1 MKDLSFVSNVN
12 GLVVSAPAD
21 AYPAPNCSDTMCPI
35 QEQAE
40 AFACTP
46 QLVPSTETPLM
57 FRVALVELAP
67 GLAVALFD
75 GSGDGGWVIGSAPDG
90 TPVNLQELQ
99 LYSYSDNGETRFI
112 YKDITAYGGVHVT
125 VYDAA
130 GNYVINDYNV
140 LPTGPTTY
148 QLVIEDGTLLATGT
162 YCVQVTFTPVE
173 P

>member
-1 MKDLSFVSNVN
+1 MKDLTFISNAN
-12 GLVVSAPAD
+12 GLQVTAPAD
-21 AYPAPNCSDTMCPI
+21 AFPAPNCSGTMCLI

-57 FRVALVELAP
+57 FRVALVEPFP
-67 GLAVALFD
+67 GLVGALFD
-75 GSGDGGWVIGSAPDG
+75 GSGDGEWVVGSAPDG
-90 TPVNLQELQ
+90 IPVNLKELQ
-99 LYSYSDNGETRFI
+99 LISDSDYGETTFI
-112 YKDITAYGGVHVT
+112 YKDITAYGSVHVT

-140 LPTGPTTY
+140 LPIGPTTY
-148 QLVIEDGTLLATGT
+148 RLIIEDGTLLAAGT